1 MATNTIKIK
10 ETDSSYIGKE
20 FFPVEPGSVEIMET
34 GKTTAT
40 TYMHGGVYA
49 HIDDYSNHIATIKWN
64 TKFESEA
71 KKDYLYKLFMNN
83 TQIAVK
89 IGDKVYTNAVLQ
101 SFPNIKLQE
110 FVSIEFKAPAKPF

>member
-1 MATNTIKIK
+1 MAINAVTIK

-20 FFPVEPGSVEIMET
+20 FFPVNPGSVKIKET
-34 GKTTAT
+34 GKTTTT
-40 TYMHGGVYA
+40 TYMHGSVA
-49 HIDDYSNHIATIKWN
+49 HKDDYSNHIATIEWE

-83 TQIAVK
+83 TQIPVK

-101 SFPNIKLQE
+101 SFPDMKLQE
-110 FVSIEFKAPAKPF
+110 FITLEFKAPAKPF